1 MKKKLLMSAML
12 LTSVLTLAAC
22 GSKSSDDT
30 SASSDAKVE
39 ESTST
44 AALKDGTYT
53 AESGFDERGWK
64 VVHTITV
71 KDGKIESSNFDY
83 ENADGAKKSEDEE
96 YNKNMEAKSG
106 ISSKDATA
114 KLNEELVETQNVDD
128 VETVSGAT
136 HSSENFKVSAEALL
150 KAAAEGNT
158 DTVEIDLGE

>member
-1 MKKKLLMSAML
+1 
-12 LTSVLTLAAC
+12 
-22 GSKSSDDT
+22 
-30 SASSDAKVE
+30 
-39 ESTST
+39 
-44 AALKDGTYT
+44 
-53 AESGFDERGWK
+53 
-64 VVHTITV
+64 
-71 KDGKIESSNFDY
+71 
-83 ENADGAKKSEDEE
+83 
-96 YNKNMEAKSG
+96 MEAKSG